1 MRNVIILF
9 FMLFLFRCGSDR
21 LNVKVVTASELYSHI
36 KENNS
41 SNLVL
46 LNIWST
52 SCIPCIQEF
61 PYIVNLR
68 NHYDDD
74 KLDIK
79 FLSTDWDE
87 NSEDVESF
95 LINQNVIGQHFRK
108 KEGDEQN
115 FINEICSSWS
125 GVLPFTGI
133 YNEELD
139 LVSFWEGKK
148 DEEFFIS
155 EIDSLLKIK
164 GDRL

>member
-1 MRNVIILF
+1 MF
-9 FMLFLFRCGSDR
+9 YLFRCGSDQ
-21 LNVKVVTASELYSHI
+21 LNINVVTASELYGHI
-36 KENNS
+36 KENNA

-68 NHYDDD
+68 NHYDGDE
-74 KLDIK
+74 LDIK

-87 NSEDVESF
+87 NSEDVECF
-95 LINQNVIGQHFRK
+95 LINQNVTGQHYRK
-108 KEGDEQN
+108 KEGDHQE

-133 YNEELD
+133 FNEELN
-139 LVSFWEGKK
+139 LISFWEGKK
-148 DEEFFIS
+148 DEKYFIS
-155 EIDSLLKIK
+155 KIDSLLGIK
-164 GDRL
+164 GEIL

>member
-1 MRNVIILF
+1 MRNIIILI
-9 FMLFLFRCGSDR
+9 FMFYLFRCGSDQ
-21 LNVKVVTASELYSHI
+21 LNINVVTASELYGHI
-36 KENNS
+36 KENNA

-68 NHYDDD
+68 NHYDGDE
-74 KLDIK
+74 LDIK

-87 NSEDVESF
+87 NSEDVERF
-95 LINQNVIGQHFRK
+95 LINQNVTGHHYRK
-108 KEGDEQN
+108 KEGDHQE

-133 YNEELD
+133 FNEELN
-139 LVSFWEGKK
+139 LISFWEGKK
-148 DEEFFIS
+148 DEKFFIS
-155 EIDSLLKIK
+155 KIDSLLGIK
-164 GDRL
+164 GEIL